1 MLCVDCH
8 FIDTYS
14 IQLRI
19 LIVIYKRPQATIKLW
34 ILYGFQL
41 VLFMEGDKMKKN
53 EGRRNL
59 VPSASLSEWM
69 KRTEHNNRQIVKS
82 YFLGFLCVHTIVFL
96 VFDTSNDRPT
106 LLNIQFLCV
115 NLHVIFI
122 SLSMFRV
129 SSRWTQCSM
138 FNAHIHGN
146 LIKKSKRWRKC
157 WEIDDSQ
164 RPSERITHKRHKE
177 TWKLQTNKRP
187 SLSNV
192 YNVTLLTVRVRMAE
206 HRSNGCA
213 LVCVQMNKRLRRV
226 KTSDLS

>member
-69 KRTEHNNRQIVKS
+69 ERTEHNNRQIVKS

-138 FNAHIHGN
+138 FNAHIHVN
-146 LIKKSKRWRKC
+146 LIKRISDEGNVERLTTTRDLARESHTKGIKKHENYKR
-157 WEIDDSQ
+157 
-164 RPSERITHKRHKE
+164 
-177 TWKLQTNKRP
+177 TND
-187 SLSNV
+187 
-192 YNVTLLTVRVRMAE
+192 
-206 HRSNGCA
+206 HRYP
-213 LVCVQMNKRLRRV
+213 MF
-226 KTSDLS
+226 TM